1 MGGVFREELN
11 IDIMMEALVERFLI
25 VTSMTRRRGKR
36 KIKEHIGRKA
46 RRGGIWSSERR
57 GRPDD
62 VSEPQRK
69 TI

>member
-25 VTSMTRRRGKR
+25 VTRRRGKR